1 MLSEEPY
8 PAGSG
13 DLGRLS
19 PFSNSRSLRPIRAA
33 ILGALGI
40 CPGPGPGPGPV
51 QSSHPVTTY
60 CSPAIFF
67 YSS

>member
-1 MLSEEPY
+1 MLSKEPY

-19 PFSNSRSLRPIRAA
+19 SFSNSRSLRPIRAA

-40 CPGPGPGPGPV
+40 CPGPGPSPV